1 MTDIGKKELLKFFHN
16 PSCSK
21 SRAVLELLQNAQ
33 KEFCLVEYLKNP
45 PKKEE
50 IALLIELLDEPADK
64 LVRKKEELFLKMAI
78 SENELTPSL
87 VGDLI
92 ERHPILM
99 ERPVVMT
106 EQKALICRPPIKVF
120 DLL

>member
-1 MTDIGKKELLKFFHN
+1 MLKFFHN

-33 KEFCLVEYLKNP
+33 KEFCQVEYLENP
-45 PKKEE
+45 PEKEE
-50 IALLIELLDEPADK
+50 IVLLIDLLDEPADK
-64 LVRKKEELFLKMAI
+64 LLRKQEEIFIKMAI
-78 SENELTPSL
+78 PENELTPSL
-87 VGDLI
+87 VAELI

-99 ERPVVMT
+99 ERPVVLT
-106 EQKALICRPPIKVF
+106 EQKALICRPPNKVF

>member
-1 MTDIGKKELLKFFHN
+1 ME
-16 PSCSK
+16 
-21 SRAVLELLQNAQ
+21 
-33 KEFCLVEYLKNP
+33 NP
-45 PKKEE
+45 PGKEE
-50 IALLIELLDEPADK
+50 IVRLIDLLDEPADK
-64 LVRKKEELFLKMAI
+64 LLRKKEELFLKMAI
-78 SENELTPSL
+78 PENELTPSL

-106 EQKALICRPPIKVF
+106 EQKAVICRPPIKVF

>member
-1 MTDIGKKELLKFFHN
+1 LLKFFHN

-45 PKKEE
+45 PEREE
-50 IALLIELLDEPADK
+50 IDLLVELLDERADK
-64 LVRKKEELFLKMAI
+64 LLRKKEKLFLEMAI
-78 SENELTPSL
+78 PESKLTPSQ
-87 VGDLI
+87 VAALI
-92 ERHPILM
+92 EKHPILM

-106 EQKALICRPPIKVF
+106 EQKALICRPPNKVF

>member
-1 MTDIGKKELLKFFHN
+1 MLKFFHN

-33 KEFCLVEYLKNP
+33 KEFCQVEYLENP
-45 PKKEE
+45 PEKEE
-50 IALLIELLDEPADK
+50 IVLLIDLLDEPADK
-64 LVRKKEELFLKMAI
+64 LLRKQEEIFLKMAI
-78 SENELTPSL
+78 PENELTPNL
-87 VGDLI
+87 VVELI

-99 ERPVVMT
+99 ERPVVLT
-106 EQKALICRPPIKVF
+106 EQKALICRPPNKVF

>member
-1 MTDIGKKELLKFFHN
+1 M
-16 PSCSK
+16 
-21 SRAVLELLQNAQ
+21 
-33 KEFCLVEYLKNP
+33 EYLNNP
-45 PKKEE
+45 PEKEE
-50 IALLIELLDEPADK
+50 IALLIELLDERADM

-78 SENELTPSL
+78 PENELTHSL

-99 ERPVVMT
+99 ERPVLMT
-106 EQKALICRPPIKVF
+106 EKKALICRPPIKVF

>member
-1 MTDIGKKELLKFFHN
+1 MLKFFHN

-33 KEFCLVEYLKNP
+33 KEFCQVEYLENP
-45 PKKEE
+45 PEKEE
-50 IALLIELLDEPADK
+50 IVLLIDLLDEPADK
-64 LVRKKEELFLKMAI
+64 LLRKQEEIFLKMAI
-78 SENELTPSL
+78 PENELTPNL
-87 VGDLI
+87 VAELI

-99 ERPVVMT
+99 ERPVVLT
-106 EQKALICRPPIKVF
+106 EQKALICRPPNKVF

>member
-1 MTDIGKKELLKFFHN
+1 MTNAGTNPLLKFFHN

-33 KEFCLVEYLKNP
+33 KAFCLVEYLENP
-45 PKKEE
+45 PESKE
-50 IALLIELLDEPADK
+50 IALLIDLLDEPADK
-64 LVRKKEELFLKMAI
+64 LLRKQEKLFLKMAI
-78 SENELTPSL
+78 PENELTPSL
-87 VGDLI
+87 VAGLI

-99 ERPVVMT
+99 ERPIVMT
-106 EQKALICRPPIKVF
+106 EQRALICRPPNKVF

>member
-1 MTDIGKKELLKFFHN
+1 MLKFFHN

-45 PKKEE
+45 PEKEE

-64 LVRKKEELFLKMAI
+64 LVRRKEELFLKMAI
-78 SENELTPSL
+78 PENELTPSL